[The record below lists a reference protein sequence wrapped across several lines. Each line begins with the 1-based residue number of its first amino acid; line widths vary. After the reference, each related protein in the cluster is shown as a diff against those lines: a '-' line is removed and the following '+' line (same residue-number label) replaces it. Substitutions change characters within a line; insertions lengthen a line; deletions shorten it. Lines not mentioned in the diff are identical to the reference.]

1 MKESQ
6 NVTLPTLMTL
16 IEVLGAFVIIAF
28 FSYWPFTLGF
38 CFLSYFLPPYL
49 PSLFYLQR
57 LYDSWCILNVMNLK
71 YFLTTFSAKKIV
83 QS

>member
-1 MKESQ
+1 MKEWQ
-6 NVTLPTLMTL
+6 KVTLPTLMTL

-49 PSLFYLQR
+49 PSLFYSR
-57 LYDSWCILNVMNLK
+57 STLNMLVIFYWN
-71 YFLTTFSAKKIV
+71 FL
-83 QS
+83 

>member
-1 MKESQ
+1 MKEWQ
-6 NVTLPTLMTL
+6 KVTLPTLMTL

-57 LYDSWCILNVMNLK
+57 LYDSWCILNVMTLK
-71 YFLTTFSAKKIV
+71 YFLTTFYAKE
-83 QS
+83 

>member
-6 NVTLPTLMTL
+6 KVTLSILMTL

-49 PSLFYLQR
+49 PSLL
-57 LYDSWCILNVMNLK
+57 LL
-71 YFLTTFSAKKIV
+71 AKTV
-83 QS
+83 